1 MKCFSLLLAFFAV
14 AQAKPTFSTSRALQM
29 RGGGE
34 LGPID
39 ADLAVKLSKAATTAY
54 VAGAA
59 SKYIR

>member
-1 MKCFSLLLAFFAV
+1 MKIFSLLLAFFAIS
-14 AQAKPTFSTSRALQM
+14 QAKPTFTTSRALNV

-39 ADLAVKLSKAATTAY
+39 SDMAVKLAKAATTAY